1 MPDSFIDN
9 DDFMK
14 QLNDSLPD
22 TDFIAVFGTSHTYG
36 ACLKNN
42 IDQKVVANHG
52 SL

>member
-22 TDFIAVFGTSHTYG
+22 TDFIAVEADKPNPFAVLGKLKKG
-36 ACLKNN
+36 AL
-42 IDQKVVANHG
+42 D
-52 SL
+52 